1 MFQVAGSPISMHKSA
16 LNKAQAVS
24 APGSVEQDLLE
35 MGERSLADGRAEIA
49 DPSSLTKYLDV
60 LCSAYKNLDQPDFG
74 FVRKVFSARPY
85 DPLIKRMRDY
95 AVVEE
100 CTEAEDDVCFSY
112 LLKGRN
118 ALWKLDLSVVGPYGI
133 FVRLRSRVEAEDFIT
148 YSRDDLTG
156 FEIKISDLL
165 KRAGVKL
172 LSMDE
177 LNVSMPMTLYNTGRD
192 KVRLYQ
198 ALFSDRD
205 RLPWE

>member
-1 MFQVAGSPISMHKSA
+1 MHKSV
-16 LNKAQAVS
+16 LNQVQIHS
-24 APGSVEQDLLE
+24 AHGSSDQDLQDLQDILDMNDE
-35 MGERSLADGRAEIA
+35 SMSRSQLGEGGA
-49 DPSSLTKYLDV
+49 SSYAKYLDV
-60 LCSAYKNLDQPDFG
+60 LASAYKNLDQPDFG

-118 ALWKLDLSVVGPYGI
+118 ALWKLDLSVVGPFGI
-133 FVRLRSRVEAEDFIT
+133 FVRLRNRVEAEDFIV
-148 YSRDDLTG
+148 YSREDLTG
-156 FEIKISDLL
+156 FEVKMADLL

-177 LNVSMPMTLYNTGRD
+177 LSVAMPMTLYNTGRD

-205 RLPWE
+205 RLPWET

>member
-1 MFQVAGSPISMHKSA
+1 MHKSV
-16 LNKAQAVS
+16 LNQVQSHS
-24 APGSVEQDLLE
+24 AHGSSNRDRLDMSAESMAGGHLE
-35 MGERSLADGRAEIA
+35 DSGPTSYG
-49 DPSSLTKYLDV
+49 KYLDV
-60 LCSAYKNLDQPDFG
+60 LASAYKNLDQPDFG

-133 FVRLRSRVEAEDFIT
+133 FVRLRNRVEAEDFIV

-156 FEIKISDLL
+156 FEVKIADLL
-165 KRAGVKL
+165 KRGGVKL
-172 LSMDE
+172 LSMEE
-177 LNVSMPMTLYNTGRD
+177 LSVAMPMTLYNTVRE

-205 RLPWE
+205 RLPWER

>member
-1 MFQVAGSPISMHKSA
+1 MHDSA
-16 LNKAQAVS
+16 LNQAQIHS
-24 APGSVEQDLLE
+24 ADGSSSPDRLE
-35 MGERSLADGRAEIA
+35 MSSKSLEEGHLGDSEPTSYG
-49 DPSSLTKYLDV
+49 KYLDV
-60 LCSAYKNLDQPDFG
+60 LASVYKSLDQPDFG

-133 FVRLRSRVEAEDFIT
+133 FVRLRNRVEAEDFIV

-156 FEIKISDLL
+156 FEVKIADLL
-165 KRAGVKL
+165 KRGGVKL
-172 LSMDE
+172 LSMEE
-177 LNVSMPMTLYNTGRD
+177 LNVAMPMTLYNTGRER
-192 KVRLYQ
+192 VRLYQ

-205 RLPWE
+205 RLPWEA

>member
-1 MFQVAGSPISMHKSA
+1 
-16 LNKAQAVS
+16 LY
-24 APGSVEQDLLE
+24 
-35 MGERSLADGRAEIA
+35 
-49 DPSSLTKYLDV
+49 TKYLDV
-60 LCSAYKNLDQPDFG
+60 LASAYKNLDQPDFG

-133 FVRLRSRVEAEDFIT
+133 FVRLRNRVESEDFIV

-156 FEIKISDLL
+156 FEVKMADLL

-177 LNVSMPMTLYNTGRD
+177 LNVAMPMTLYNTGRD

-205 RLPWE
+205 RLPWEG